1 MSPDTT
7 EPEMSSEETRLLEKL
22 ATEAEAFAAL
32 YDRYFGRV
40 YNYVRYRVAEADTAD
55 DLTSEI
61 FSRALRKID
70 SYAPRKGPFAAWL
83 FAIARNTVNSHHR
96 KERLRRLVPI
106 SQARHLPAS
115 DSTPEEHLARQ
126 EERAALLEAL
136 QRLSP
141 RERDILSLRFAANL
155 RYARI
160 ARLTGLSE
168 ANLAVIVH
176 RALRKLR
183 DFLEEDSPG
192 GEA

>member
-7 EPEMSSEETRLLEKL
+7 EPEMSSEETLLLEKL

-70 SYAPRKGPFAAWL
+70 SYAPAKGPFAAWL
-83 FAIARNTVNSHHR
+83 FAIARNTVNSYHR
-96 KERLRRLVPI
+96 REQLRRLVPL
-106 SQARHLPAS
+106 SQARNVPAPE
-115 DSTPEEHLARQ
+115 STPEEHLAGR
-126 EERAALLEAL
+126 EERAALLKAL

-141 RERDILSLRFAANL
+141 RERDIISLRFAADL